1 MNSPNEDS
9 GSGNDWKADWKDW
22 KSKFLEFWNQGLSLN
37 KIPNFLDLLEKGLEK
52 ELPLE
57 PREDQ
62 REDPIPKS
70 QIPVDAKLRD
80 SGFVRKFYER
90 IFPTSHIFR
99 ITYRYGREFLD
110 NFMPISLDDY
120 IGRGSYKFVY
130 KLPWNQ
136 VVKVGKSKLPSD
148 PLFGSLYKE
157 VARNLE
163 KYLKPEELNLKL
175 YLQSKTSIRSLRDDI
190 EFKFRRLGLER
201 LQYWKLKTLIPDL
214 VLPTRFYMGWKVRKT
229 PWGIPLE
236 GITPCDN
243 QKLLPGKHMK
253 EFISLREKIPQNP
266 IADTLFPK
274 WKLNFDTHQFGEIS
288 KARLRRIAFD
298 FQRIIEVTRYLA
310 KEENLIFD
318 VHSENIIITY
328 PDFTLKLFDFHLF
341 DEHLYEPSQENP
353 NPEMDHIIMM
363 EEFIRSFEL

>member
-1 MNSPNEDS
+1 MSGEDE
-9 GSGNDWKADWKDW
+9 KDWKD
-22 KSKFLEFWNQGLSLN
+22 KILDFWNSNVNVNLN
-37 KIPNFLDLLEKGLEK
+37 KIPNFLEILEKGLEK

-57 PREDQ
+57 PGE
-62 REDPIPKS
+62 EKEEPIPLG
-70 QIPVDAKLRD
+70 QLPVDAKLRD
-80 SGFVRKFYER
+80 SGWIRKTYER

-99 ITYRYGREFLD
+99 ISFRYGREFLD
-110 NFMPISLDDY
+110 NFMPISNGDY

-136 VVKVGKSKLPSD
+136 VVKVGKSKFPSD

-157 VARNLE
+157 VSRNLE
-163 KYLKPEELNLKL
+163 KYLKPEEMNLKNF
-175 YLQSKTSIRSLRDDI
+175 LQSKVGSRSAKDDI

-214 VLPTRFYMGWKVRKT
+214 VLPTRFYMGFKSRKT
-229 PWGIPLE
+229 PWGIPLT

-243 QKLLPGKHMK
+243 QKLLPGKHVK

-266 IADTLFPK
+266 IANTLFPK
-274 WKLNFDTHQFGEIS
+274 WKLNFDTHQFGTIS
-288 KARLRRIAFD
+288 RGRLKRIAFD
-298 FQRIIEVTRYLA
+298 FQRIIEVTKFLA
-310 KEENLIFD
+310 QEEKLIFD
-318 VHSENIIITY
+318 VHSENILITI

-353 NPEMDHIIMM
+353 NPEMDHIRVM